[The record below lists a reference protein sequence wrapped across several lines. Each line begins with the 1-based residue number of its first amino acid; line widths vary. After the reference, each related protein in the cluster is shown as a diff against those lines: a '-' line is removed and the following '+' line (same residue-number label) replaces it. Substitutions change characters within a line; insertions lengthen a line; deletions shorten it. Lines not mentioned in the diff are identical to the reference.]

1 MTNICTGQAPTP
13 LTRAQFSEREAIT
26 RLEAIA
32 WDALQE
38 GRKAPRTQVAGG
50 GFANPTYELSVQW
63 LDTHGRLKAAQKQWA
78 IACRAAQPLTPSH
91 FGSSGVR
98 LIQIATCGC
107 D

>member
-50 GFANPTYELSVQW
+50 
-63 LDTHGRLKAAQKQWA
+63 THGRLKAAQKQWA

-98 LIQIATCGC
+98 LIQIATREC